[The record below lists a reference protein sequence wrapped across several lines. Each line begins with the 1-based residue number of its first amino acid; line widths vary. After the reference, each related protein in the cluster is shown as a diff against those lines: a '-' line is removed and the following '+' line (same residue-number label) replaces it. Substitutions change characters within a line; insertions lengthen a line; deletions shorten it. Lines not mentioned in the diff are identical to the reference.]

1 MGVSVCVCGSLVD
14 GTATRLQV
22 DMLCEHGCDVNG
34 DPTAAESPL
43 QLALRSHRWDAVES
57 LIKHGANP
65 AGIQEDV
72 SFETAPERIRTMLVR
87 AEEEA
92 AGMTKAARG

>member
-1 MGVSVCVCGSLVD
+1 
-14 GTATRLQV
+14 
-22 DMLCEHGCDVNG
+22 MLCEHGCDVNG

-92 AGMTKAARG
+92 AGMTKAAAAENNDNNELDYVLKVLMKGRT